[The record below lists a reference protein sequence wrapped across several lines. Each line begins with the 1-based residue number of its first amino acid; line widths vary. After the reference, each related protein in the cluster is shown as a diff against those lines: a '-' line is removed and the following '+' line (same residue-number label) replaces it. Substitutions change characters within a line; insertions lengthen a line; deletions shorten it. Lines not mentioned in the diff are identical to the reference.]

1 MLRAISAISKLTQG
15 LLYIIYFKPFL
26 LPFFLQESL
35 NSGSYDIMERGDD
48 DDEKSKKVT
57 IGKTTEIPY
66 KFSRKNTLL
75 GNNS

>member
-1 MLRAISAISKLTQG
+1 M
-15 LLYIIYFKPFL
+15 
-26 LPFFLQESL
+26 LPFCLQESL

-75 GNNS
+75 GNNSWNSFAVLEFFGKLE

>member
-1 MLRAISAISKLTQG
+1 
-15 LLYIIYFKPFL
+15 
-26 LPFFLQESL
+26 
-35 NSGSYDIMERGDD
+35 MERGDD

-75 GNNS
+75 GNNSWNSFAVLEFFGKLE